1 MTHVLCFDFDG
12 VICDSAPET
21 ALTAW
26 NASRELWA
34 EVAIPGKDAVL
45 PPGLQQRFCRLRPV
59 IHTGYEAVPLMRLI
73 EEGREEDVRILEDFP
88 VLRDGVMAR
97 DKLSSGELKRL
108 FAHHRDRLIEQDQDA
123 WLRSN
128 PFYPGMGEM
137 LAGMIERHPVRIVT
151 TKGERFAAL
160 LLRHNGIALPD
171 EHIFGLERDRSKP
184 EILAGFLALPEF
196 AGALFHFIE
205 DRMDTLDAVAALPAL
220 DDLRLYLADWGYNTP
235 RQRRQAADS
244 PRIEVISLEDTGS
257 LRAL

>member
-1 MTHVLCFDFDG
+1 MTQVLCFDFDG

-26 NASRELWA
+26 NASRELWPKDGA
-34 EVAIPGKDAVL
+34 EL
-45 PPGLQQRFCRLRPV
+45 PPDLQLRFCRLRPV

-73 EEGREEDVRILEDFP
+73 EEDKENDESILAGFP
-88 VLRDGVMAR
+88 VLRDGVMER
-97 DKLSSGELKRL
+97 EGLDPGQLKRL
-108 FAHHRDRLIEQDQDA
+108 FAHHRDRLIEQDQEG

-128 PFYPGMGEM
+128 PFYPGIGDM
-137 LAGMIERHPVRIVT
+137 LAGMIGRHPVRIVT

-171 EHIFGLERDRSKP
+171 EQIFGLERNRSKP

-196 AGALFHFIE
+196 AGAVFHFIE
-205 DRMDTLDAVAALPAL
+205 DRMDTLDTVAAHPVL
-220 DDLRLYLADWGYNTP
+220 DSLRLYLADWGYNTP
-235 RQRRQAADS
+235 PQRQRAAES
-244 PRIEVISLEDTGS
+244 SRIEVISLEDPGS